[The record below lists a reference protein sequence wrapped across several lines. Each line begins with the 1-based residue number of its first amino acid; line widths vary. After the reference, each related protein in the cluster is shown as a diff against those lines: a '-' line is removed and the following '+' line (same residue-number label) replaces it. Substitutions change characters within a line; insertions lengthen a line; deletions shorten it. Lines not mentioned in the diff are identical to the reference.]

1 YFVNVFDVNDTAGL
15 AYALEYNVPPS
26 PTNRP
31 PHLDPLTSW
40 TLVAGNFLS
49 IPVTAADPDA
59 NRLRFTLEPGAP
71 STATL
76 DPLTGFFA
84 WRPTDADAATTNL
97 IRVRVTDDGTPN
109 LSDVGQFSVVVRGN
123 TAPSLQSIANYLV
136 DVLTT
141 LRVTNVATDV
151 DLPAN
156 QLFFSLEPGAP
167 DGASIN
173 PTNGLFVWTPSR
185 AQAPS
190 TNLITVTVTDNG
202 SPMLSA
208 SQSFTVVVNDYIE
221 LSLGSTHAFAGQTS
235 GVPLTLFSSAP
246 VTNLN
251 LTLSYPP
258 ERLTNWRVVPM
269 ETVEANA
276 WTDPTNAGWLHLTF
290 TPTNG
295 QPLQNTQWLANLYFT
310 PLLKQSSAFI
320 NLGFA
325 AGSAYTDQGILVPT
339 ILGNPGR
346 VILIARESLL
356 EATIGSSGE
365 KRLIVH
371 GHPETTY
378 WVEYA
383 TDLTKPIVWN
393 SGWPITLTGV
403 SESQEIII
411 NTNGPIFLRVHD

>member
-1 YFVNVFDVNDTAGL
+1 M
-15 AYALEYNVPPS
+15 PPS

-71 STATL
+71 PAATL

-84 WRPTDADAATTNL
+84 WRPTDADAGTTNV

-109 LSDVGQFSVVVRGN
+109 LSDVGQFSVVVKGN
-123 TAPSLQSIANYLV
+123 TAPTLQAISSYLV

-141 LRVTNVATDV
+141 LRVTNVAADA

-167 DGASIN
+167 DGAYIN
-173 PTNGLFVWTPSR
+173 PTNGLFLWTPSR
-185 AQAPS
+185 QQAPS

-202 SPMLSA
+202 SPMLTA
-208 SQSFTVVVNDYIE
+208 SQSFWVYVNHFIE

-235 GVPLTLFSSAP
+235 GVPLTLYSSAP
-246 VTNLN
+246 VTNLSM
-251 LTLSYPP
+251 TVSYPP
-258 ERLTNWRVVPM
+258 ERLTNWLVVPM
-269 ETVEANA
+269 QTVVANA
-276 WTDPTNAGWLHLTF
+276 WTDPTNAGWLHVSF

-295 QPLQNTQWLANLYFT
+295 QPLQSTQWLANLFFT
-310 PLLKQSSAFI
+310 PPLNQSSAFI

-325 AGSAYTDQGILVPT
+325 AASASTDQGVPVPA

-383 TDLTKPIVWN
+383 TDLKKPVVWN

-411 NTNGPIFLRVHD
+411 NTNRPVFLRVHD